1 MEQPTGDTARNMP
14 PAPIRVLICDDHPI
28 VRDGLRLLLDGVDDI
43 DVVETASD
51 GEEGVRA
58 AARLRPDVVLMDLA
72 MPTVDGVAATRRI
85 TAELSDTH
93 VVVLTSFA
101 GHARVLEAID
111 AGAIGYLLKDAE
123 AIDVI
128 RAVRAAAVGD
138 SPLDPRAA
146 RAVVSRTAADP
157 LDGMTARE
165 REVLALLSAGLPNKL
180 IARRLDITET
190 TVKAHLTRI
199 YRHLGVDDRT
209 QAALWAKEHDRAQG

>member
-1 MEQPTGDTARNMP
+1 MAQ
-14 PAPIRVLICDDHPI
+14 APIRVLICDDHPI
-28 VRDGLRLLLDGVDDI
+28 VRDGLRLLLDAVDDI
-43 DVVETASD
+43 EVVDTASD
-51 GEEGVRA
+51 GEQGIQA

-85 TAELSDTH
+85 TSELPGTH
-93 VVVLTSFA
+93 VVALTSFS

-123 AIDVI
+123 ANDVI
-128 RAVRAAAVGD
+128 RAIRAAAAGD

-146 RAVVSRTAADP
+146 RAVVSRSAADP

-165 REVLALLSAGLPNKL
+165 REVLALLSAGLPNKI
-180 IARRLDITET
+180 IARRLEITET

-209 QAALWAKEHDRAQG
+209 QAALWAKDHGPAQS